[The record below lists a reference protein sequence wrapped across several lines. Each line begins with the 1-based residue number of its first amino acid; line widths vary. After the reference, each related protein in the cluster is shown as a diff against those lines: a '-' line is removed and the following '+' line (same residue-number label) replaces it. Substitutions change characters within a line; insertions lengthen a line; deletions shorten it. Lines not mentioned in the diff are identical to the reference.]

1 MREDAGFKQAGLA
14 QKLGV
19 SKETVYRYES
29 NVQTPSL
36 ERAKRM
42 AVILHTSLDYLVG
55 LDNTYTLKLP
65 PITQERKDVLR
76 EFLQVFLNK
85 N

>member
-42 AVILHTSLDYLVG
+42 AVTLHTSLDYLVG

-65 PITQERKDVLR
+65 PMTQEQKDVLR

>member
-1 MREDAGFKQAGLA
+1 
-14 QKLGV
+14 
-19 SKETVYRYES
+19 
-29 NVQTPSL
+29 
-36 ERAKRM
+36 M
-42 AVILHTSLDYLVG
+42 AVTLHTSLDYLVG

-65 PITQERKDVLR
+65 PMTQEQKDVLR